1 MIRHFF
7 IDKSNTIISNSEQ
20 NLGLNPILHVA
31 YGKGVMKSLIYFDMN
46 EIQDLINDKTFANL
60 DKLKF
65 TLKLTNCFSVDG
77 LPYEKELIRELGSSA
92 LRASSFDLILHKLP
106 FSFDAGRGFD
116 YIQDFWVNDKK
127 SFSKEGSNWYCCKN
141 GLMWNGEIKPQSL
154 KNVKGG
160 IYSDDFMYDEYEK
173 YLKGEESIIIGSQ
186 HFDFG
191 NENLS
196 IDITKYVL
204 EVLES
209 KNNINY
215 GLCLSFPP
223 NYEEL
228 ERDELQYVG
237 FFNDNTNTFFHPYV
251 EVEYNEFIM
260 DDRESFT
267 NCKNNRLYL
276 YVSDDGIPTNLDEL
290 PICSIMDTNVEV
302 KQASK
307 GVYYAQISSKDIE
320 LDNNSMYY
328 DIWSKIALNGLK
340 IDDIEL
346 EFAVN
351 PFNKKIKM
359 GSDSYFKNEYVP
371 SVYGINEDEV
381 ISRHEVREVTVDF
394 REEYNADKK
403 VLIDSAEYRLYVKD
417 GNREYDVIN
426 YHPIEKAYLNNFFL
440 IHTEDLIPNQ
450 YFVDIKVKIGREIK
464 YYKEVLRFKVV
475 SNITERYQ

>member
-1 MIRHFF
+1 
-7 IDKSNTIISNSEQ
+7 
-20 NLGLNPILHVA
+20 
-31 YGKGVMKSLIYFDMN
+31 
-46 EIQDLINDKTFANL
+46 
-60 DKLKF
+60 
-65 TLKLTNCFSVDG
+65 
-77 LPYEKELIRELGSSA
+77 
-92 LRASSFDLILHKLP
+92 
-106 FSFDAGRGFD
+106 
-116 YIQDFWVNDKK
+116 
-127 SFSKEGSNWYCCKN
+127 
-141 GLMWNGEIKPQSL
+141 
-154 KNVKGG
+154 
-160 IYSDDFMYDEYEK
+160 
-173 YLKGEESIIIGSQ
+173 
-186 HFDFG
+186 
-191 NENLS
+191 
-196 IDITKYVL
+196 
-204 EVLES
+204 
-209 KNNINY
+209 
-215 GLCLSFPP
+215 
-223 NYEEL
+223 
-228 ERDELQYVG
+228 
-237 FFNDNTNTFFHPYV
+237 
-251 EVEYNEFIM
+251 
-260 DDRESFT
+260 
-267 NCKNNRLYL
+267 
-276 YVSDDGIPTNLDEL
+276 
-290 PICSIMDTNVEV
+290 MDTNIEV

-381 ISRHEVREVTVDF
+381 ISRHEVREVIVDF